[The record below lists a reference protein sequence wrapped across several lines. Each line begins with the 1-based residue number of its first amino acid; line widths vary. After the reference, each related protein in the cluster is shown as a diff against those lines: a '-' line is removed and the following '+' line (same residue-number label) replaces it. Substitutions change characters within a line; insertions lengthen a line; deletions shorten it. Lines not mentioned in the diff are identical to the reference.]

1 MFKRNAVNI
10 SFFIISLIVFAYF
23 FRVMNWL
30 DEQFSVWSSYY
41 EIFLSGALPLKMSPY
56 ASTLVPV
63 SIAYFTVTIFYFM
76 RYYKNPFFITKRNY
90 PLAIL
95 NIIYA
100 LFSCLAYFELISE
113 MTAITITGVT
123 LSIIFPIC
131 IIIFTIIHIKKKR
144 KNASQDKQF
153 EKY

>member
-1 MFKRNAVNI
+1 MRYINNIIKLDNTRVIEMFKRNAVNI
-10 SFFIISLIVFAYF
+10 CFFIISLIVFAYF

-63 SIAYFTVTIFYFM
+63 SIAYFTVAIFYFI
-76 RYYKNPFFITKRNY
+76 RYYKNPFFITKLNY
-90 PLAIL
+90 LLTIL
-95 NIIYA
+95 NIIHA

-113 MTAITITGVT
+113 MTAITIMTRNR
-123 LSIIFPIC
+123 IC
-131 IIIFTIIHIKKKR
+131 RQLEHQVQYR
-144 KNASQDKQF
+144 K
-153 EKY
+153 